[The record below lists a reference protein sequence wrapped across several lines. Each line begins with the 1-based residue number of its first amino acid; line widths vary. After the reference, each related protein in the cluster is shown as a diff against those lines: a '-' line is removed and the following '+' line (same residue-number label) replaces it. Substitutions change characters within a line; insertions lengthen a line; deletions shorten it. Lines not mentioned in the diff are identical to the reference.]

1 MPRKP
6 KTAVLPPVEKTKFV
20 CHCCGKSKSETEFFT
35 SKWSKVWNDT
45 DKKVLFCKDC
55 IQALMDEYTPR
66 YGEKTALIICCALL
80 DVPFYGMLY
89 QSIINNNSFFNV
101 GLYLRQLQMRQH
113 QYKNFSNCI
122 TDGELLKTEREVKDE
137 VESKWSKK
145 DKQNMNY
152 AISVVGYDP
161 FDECNLT
168 DSDRRYCFNIL
179 AGYCDVDGIRD
190 DGHKIQC
197 VIQIT
202 QNQLQVRKLD
212 EMINRELLAPTPDE
226 KRLKELSATKKQLQ
240 DSISK
245 LAEDN
250 KLSSAYNDEKG
261 AGKHTL
267 SQKMKDMTADGY
279 EAIKVN
285 MFDIR
290 TSECMK
296 QIADLSNQSIMEQLT
311 LDANDYAEMLKEQRG
326 LIGKLQSESDEL
338 SEENRML
345 KNKIIDLENKKKKS
359 R

>member
-1 MPRKP
+1 M
-6 KTAVLPPVEKTKFV
+6 
-20 CHCCGKSKSETEFFT
+20 
-35 SKWSKVWNDT
+35 
-45 DKKVLFCKDC
+45 
-55 IQALMDEYTPR
+55 
-66 YGEKTALIICCALL
+66 
-80 DVPFYGMLY
+80 
-89 QSIINNNSFFNV
+89 
-101 GLYLRQLQMRQH
+101 
-113 QYKNFSNCI
+113 
-122 TDGELLKTEREVKDE
+122 
-137 VESKWSKK
+137 
-145 DKQNMNY
+145 
-152 AISVVGYDP
+152 
-161 FDECNLT
+161 
-168 DSDRRYCFNIL
+168 
-179 AGYCDVDGIRD
+179 
-190 DGHKIQC
+190 
-197 VIQIT
+197 
-202 QNQLQVRKLD
+202 
-212 EMINRELLAPTPDE
+212 
-226 KRLKELSATKKQLQ
+226 KELSATKKQLQ

-311 LDANDYAEMLKEQRG
+311 LDGNDYAEMLKEQRG